1 MKKLAKF
8 VTCALIAALVSGG
21 GLWYTENRAS
31 GADVSYRTA
40 RVRRGSLRS
49 TIQATGT
56 LSAEETVDV
65 GTQISGTIREIYV
78 DYNDKVKEG
87 QLIAVMDSRT
97 QQADVDMAK
106 ANVLSAKADLAK
118 ANAKLLKANRDL
130 NRTRQLVKKDLI
142 ARSELDADVADQATA
157 KADVLVA
164 QAKVAQYEATLR
176 KQEINLSYTKIYSPV
191 DGVVVAKNVE
201 KGQTVAASYQT
212 PSIAEIARDLKQMQV
227 EVNVDE
233 ADIGSVK
240 VGQRAEFTVDAY
252 TDATFTGSVT
262 QVRISPKSSN
272 SVVSYTVIVKVNND
286 EEKLMPGMT
295 ANVSLIVTEKLK
307 SPVRCVFSQDRADFH
322 TTTTLGAAHDVC
334 TLSGDGK
341 DLEIGFNNR
350 YLSEALRY
358 APADTVRL
366 ELNSG
371 ISPAII
377 VPTDPE
383 DESFLYMVLPVRLKA

>member
-1 MKKLAKF
+1 MKKFAKF

-118 ANAKLLKANRDL
+118 ANAKLLRANRDL
-130 NRTRQLVKKDLI
+130 SRTRQLVKKDLI

-295 ANVSLIVTEKLK
+295 ANVSLIVTEKNDILLVPNAALRFNPNVNTSVQAQMGPRRRGGNVAAVETPGVYVLMNK
-307 SPVRCVFSQDRADFH
+307 KPVKIEVEKGITDGTR
-322 TTTTLGAAHDVC
+322 TEI
-334 TLSGDGK
+334 LSGVEEGTEV
-341 DLEIGFNNR
+341 LVGFN
-350 YLSEALRY
+350 LQ
-358 APADTVRL
+358 PD
-366 ELNSG
+366 
-371 ISPAII
+371 
-377 VPTDPE
+377 
-383 DESFLYMVLPVRLKA
+383 KKK

>member
-1 MKKLAKF
+1 MKKFAKY

-31 GADVSYRTA
+31 GADVSFRTA

-118 ANAKLLKANRDL
+118 ANAKLLRANRDL
-130 NRTRQLVKKDLI
+130 SRTRQLVKKDLI

-295 ANVSLIVTEKLK
+295 ANVSLIVTEKNDILLVPNAALRFNPNVNTSVQAQMGPRRRGGNVAAVETPGVYVLMNK
-307 SPVRCVFSQDRADFH
+307 KPVKIEVEKGITDGTR
-322 TTTTLGAAHDVC
+322 TEI
-334 TLSGDGK
+334 LSGVEEGTEV
-341 DLEIGFNNR
+341 LVGFN
-350 YLSEALRY
+350 LQ
-358 APADTVRL
+358 PD
-366 ELNSG
+366 
-371 ISPAII
+371 
-377 VPTDPE
+377 
-383 DESFLYMVLPVRLKA
+383 KKK

>member
-1 MKKLAKF
+1 MKKFAKF

-118 ANAKLLKANRDL
+118 ANAKLLRANRDL
-130 NRTRQLVKKDLI
+130 SRTRQLVKKDLI

-295 ANVSLIVTEKLK
+295 ANVSLIVTEKNDILLVPNAALRFNPNVNTNVQAPMGPRRRGGNVAAVETPGVYVLMNK
-307 SPVRCVFSQDRADFH
+307 KPVKIEVEKGITDGTR
-322 TTTTLGAAHDVC
+322 TEI
-334 TLSGDGK
+334 LSGVEEGTEV
-341 DLEIGFNNR
+341 LVGFN
-350 YLSEALRY
+350 LQ
-358 APADTVRL
+358 PD
-366 ELNSG
+366 
-371 ISPAII
+371 
-377 VPTDPE
+377 
-383 DESFLYMVLPVRLKA
+383 KKK

>member
-1 MKKLAKF
+1 
-8 VTCALIAALVSGG
+8 
-21 GLWYTENRAS
+21 
-31 GADVSYRTA
+31 
-40 RVRRGSLRS
+40 
-49 TIQATGT
+49 
-56 LSAEETVDV
+56 
-65 GTQISGTIREIYV
+65 
-78 DYNDKVKEG
+78 
-87 QLIAVMDSRT
+87 MDSRT

-118 ANAKLLKANRDL
+118 ANAKLLRANRDL
-130 NRTRQLVKKDLI
+130 SRTRQLVKKDLI

-295 ANVSLIVTEKLK
+295 ANVSLIVTEKNDILLVPNAALRFNPNVNTSVQAQMGPRRRGGNVAAVETPGVYVLMNK
-307 SPVRCVFSQDRADFH
+307 KPVKIEVEKGITDGTR
-322 TTTTLGAAHDVC
+322 TEI
-334 TLSGDGK
+334 LSGVEEGTEV
-341 DLEIGFNNR
+341 LVGFN
-350 YLSEALRY
+350 LQ
-358 APADTVRL
+358 PD
-366 ELNSG
+366 
-371 ISPAII
+371 
-377 VPTDPE
+377 
-383 DESFLYMVLPVRLKA
+383 KKK

>member
-1 MKKLAKF
+1 
-8 VTCALIAALVSGG
+8 
-21 GLWYTENRAS
+21 
-31 GADVSYRTA
+31 
-40 RVRRGSLRS
+40 
-49 TIQATGT
+49 
-56 LSAEETVDV
+56 
-65 GTQISGTIREIYV
+65 
-78 DYNDKVKEG
+78 
-87 QLIAVMDSRT
+87 
-97 QQADVDMAK
+97 VDMAR

-142 ARSELDADVADQATA
+142 ARSELDADVAEQATA
-157 KADVLVA
+157 KADLMAA

-176 KQEINLSYTKIYSPV
+176 KQEINLGYTKIYSPV

-240 VGQRAEFTVDAY
+240 VGQKAEFTVDAF
-252 TDATFTGSVT
+252 TDTTFRGQVT

-295 ANVSLIVTEKLK
+295 ANVSLIVTEKNDILLVPNAALRFRPNVNTEIQMGPRRRGGNVAAVETPGVYVMMNK
-307 SPVRCVFSQDRADFH
+307 KPVKIEVEKGITDGTR
-322 TTTTLGAAHDVC
+322 TEI
-334 TLSGDGK
+334 LSGVEEGTEV
-341 DLEIGFNNR
+341 LVGFN
-350 YLSEALRY
+350 LQS
-358 APADTVRL
+358 D
-366 ELNSG
+366 
-371 ISPAII
+371 
-377 VPTDPE
+377 
-383 DESFLYMVLPVRLKA
+383 KKK

>member
-1 MKKLAKF
+1 MKKFAKY

-118 ANAKLLKANRDL
+118 ANAKLLRANRDL
-130 NRTRQLVKKDLI
+130 SRTRQLVKKDLI

-295 ANVSLIVTEKLK
+295 ANVSLIVTEKNDILLVPNAALRFNPNVNTSVQAQMGPRRRGGNVAAVETPGVYVLMNK
-307 SPVRCVFSQDRADFH
+307 KPVKIEVEKGITDGTR
-322 TTTTLGAAHDVC
+322 TEI
-334 TLSGDGK
+334 LSGVEEGTEV
-341 DLEIGFNNR
+341 LVGFN
-350 YLSEALRY
+350 LQ
-358 APADTVRL
+358 PD
-366 ELNSG
+366 
-371 ISPAII
+371 
-377 VPTDPE
+377 
-383 DESFLYMVLPVRLKA
+383 KKK

>member
-1 MKKLAKF
+1 MKKFAKF

-118 ANAKLLKANRDL
+118 ANAKLLRANRDL
-130 NRTRQLVKKDLI
+130 SRTRQLVKKDLI

-295 ANVSLIVTEKLK
+295 ANVSLIVTEKNDILLVPNAALRFNPNVNTNVQAQMGPRRRGGNVAAVETPGVYVLMNK
-307 SPVRCVFSQDRADFH
+307 KPVKIEVEKGITDGTR
-322 TTTTLGAAHDVC
+322 TEI
-334 TLSGDGK
+334 LSGVEEGTEV
-341 DLEIGFNNR
+341 LVGFN
-350 YLSEALRY
+350 LQ
-358 APADTVRL
+358 PD
-366 ELNSG
+366 
-371 ISPAII
+371 
-377 VPTDPE
+377 
-383 DESFLYMVLPVRLKA
+383 KKK

>member
-1 MKKLAKF
+1 MKKFAKF

-118 ANAKLLKANRDL
+118 ANAKLLRANRDL
-130 NRTRQLVKKDLI
+130 SRTRQLVKKDLI

-252 TDATFTGSVT
+252 TDATFTGKVT

-295 ANVSLIVTEKLK
+295 ANVSLIVTDKTDILLVPNAALRFNPNVNTSVQMAPPRRGGNVAAVETPGVYVLINKKPVKIEVEKGITDGT
-307 SPVRCVFSQDRADFH
+307 R
-322 TTTTLGAAHDVC
+322 TEI
-334 TLSGDGK
+334 LSGVEEGT
-341 DLEIGFNNR
+341 EILVGFN
-350 YLSEALRY
+350 LQ
-358 APADTVRL
+358 PD
-366 ELNSG
+366 
-371 ISPAII
+371 
-377 VPTDPE
+377 
-383 DESFLYMVLPVRLKA
+383 KKK

>member
-78 DYNDKVKEG
+78 DYNDKVTEG

-118 ANAKLLKANRDL
+118 ANAKLLRANRDL
-130 NRTRQLVKKDLI
+130 SRTRQLVKKDLI

-295 ANVSLIVTEKLK
+295 ANVSLIVTEKNDILLVPNAALRFNPNVNTSVQAQMGPRRRGGNVAAVETPGVYVLMNK
-307 SPVRCVFSQDRADFH
+307 KPVKIEVEKGITDGTR
-322 TTTTLGAAHDVC
+322 TEI
-334 TLSGDGK
+334 LSGVEEGTEV
-341 DLEIGFNNR
+341 LVGFN
-350 YLSEALRY
+350 LQ
-358 APADTVRL
+358 PD
-366 ELNSG
+366 
-371 ISPAII
+371 
-377 VPTDPE
+377 
-383 DESFLYMVLPVRLKA
+383 KKK

>member
-1 MKKLAKF
+1 MKKIAKY

-118 ANAKLLKANRDL
+118 ANAKLLRANRDL
-130 NRTRQLVKKDLI
+130 SRTRQLVKKDLI

-295 ANVSLIVTEKLK
+295 ANVSLIVTEKNDILLVPNAALRFNPNVNTSVQAQMGPRRRGGNVAAVETPGVYVLMNK
-307 SPVRCVFSQDRADFH
+307 KPVKIEVEKGITDGTR
-322 TTTTLGAAHDVC
+322 TEI
-334 TLSGDGK
+334 LSGVEEGTEV
-341 DLEIGFNNR
+341 LVGFN
-350 YLSEALRY
+350 LQ
-358 APADTVRL
+358 PD
-366 ELNSG
+366 
-371 ISPAII
+371 
-377 VPTDPE
+377 
-383 DESFLYMVLPVRLKA
+383 KKK

>member
-1 MKKLAKF
+1 MKKFAKF

-118 ANAKLLKANRDL
+118 ANAKLLRANRDL
-130 NRTRQLVKKDLI
+130 SRTRQLVKKDLI

-295 ANVSLIVTEKLK
+295 ANVSLIVTEKNDILLVPNAALRFNPNVNTSLQPAPRRRGGNVAAVETPGVYVLMNK
-307 SPVRCVFSQDRADFH
+307 KPVKIEVEKGITDGTR
-322 TTTTLGAAHDVC
+322 TEI
-334 TLSGDGK
+334 LSGVEEGTEV
-341 DLEIGFNNR
+341 LVGFN
-350 YLSEALRY
+350 LQ
-358 APADTVRL
+358 PD
-366 ELNSG
+366 
-371 ISPAII
+371 
-377 VPTDPE
+377 
-383 DESFLYMVLPVRLKA
+383 KKK

>member
-1 MKKLAKF
+1 MKKLFKF
-8 VTCALIAALVSGG
+8 VAFALVASLVAGG
-21 GLWYTENRAS
+21 GIWYTETRAS

-78 DYNDKVKEG
+78 DYNDKVTEG

-97 QQADVDMAK
+97 QQADVDMAR

-142 ARSELDADVADQATA
+142 ARSELDADVAEQATA
-157 KADVLVA
+157 KADLMAA
-164 QAKVAQYEATLR
+164 QARVAQYEATLR
-176 KQEINLSYTKIYSPV
+176 KQEINLGYTKIYSPV

-240 VGQRAEFTVDAY
+240 VGQKAEFTVDAF
-252 TDATFTGSVT
+252 TDTTFRGQVT

-295 ANVSLIVTEKLK
+295 ANVSLIVTEKNDILLVPNAALRFRPNVNTEIQMGPRRRGGNVAAVETPGVYVMMNK
-307 SPVRCVFSQDRADFH
+307 KPVKIEVEKGITDGTR
-322 TTTTLGAAHDVC
+322 TEI
-334 TLSGDGK
+334 LSGVEEGTEV
-341 DLEIGFNNR
+341 LVGFN
-350 YLSEALRY
+350 LQS
-358 APADTVRL
+358 D
-366 ELNSG
+366 
-371 ISPAII
+371 
-377 VPTDPE
+377 
-383 DESFLYMVLPVRLKA
+383 KKK

>member
-1 MKKLAKF
+1 MKKFAKY

-295 ANVSLIVTEKLK
+295 ANVSLIVTEKNDILLVPNAALRFNPNVNTSVQAQMGPRRRGGNVAAVETPGVYVLMNK
-307 SPVRCVFSQDRADFH
+307 KPVKIEVEKGITDGTR
-322 TTTTLGAAHDVC
+322 TEI
-334 TLSGDGK
+334 LSGVEEGTEV
-341 DLEIGFNNR
+341 LVGFN
-350 YLSEALRY
+350 LQ
-358 APADTVRL
+358 PD
-366 ELNSG
+366 
-371 ISPAII
+371 
-377 VPTDPE
+377 
-383 DESFLYMVLPVRLKA
+383 KKK

>member
-1 MKKLAKF
+1 MKKFAKY

-118 ANAKLLKANRDL
+118 ANAKLLRANRDL
-130 NRTRQLVKKDLI
+130 SRTRQLVKKDLI

-295 ANVSLIVTEKLK
+295 ANVSLIVTEKNDILLVPNAALRFNPNVNTSVQAQMGPRRRGGNVAAVETPGVYVLMNK
-307 SPVRCVFSQDRADFH
+307 KPVKIEVEKGITDGTR
-322 TTTTLGAAHDVC
+322 TEI
-334 TLSGDGK
+334 LSGVEEGTEV
-341 DLEIGFNNR
+341 LVGFN
-350 YLSEALRY
+350 LQS
-358 APADTVRL
+358 D
-366 ELNSG
+366 
-371 ISPAII
+371 
-377 VPTDPE
+377 
-383 DESFLYMVLPVRLKA
+383 KKK

>member
-1 MKKLAKF
+1 MKKFAKY

-118 ANAKLLKANRDL
+118 ANAKLLRANRDL
-130 NRTRQLVKKDLI
+130 SRTRQLVKKDLI

-295 ANVSLIVTEKLK
+295 ANVSLIITEKNDILLVPNAALRFNPNVNTNVQAQMGPRRRGGNVAAVETPGVYVLMNK
-307 SPVRCVFSQDRADFH
+307 KPVKIEVEKGITDGTR
-322 TTTTLGAAHDVC
+322 TEI
-334 TLSGDGK
+334 LSGVEEGTEV
-341 DLEIGFNNR
+341 LVGFN
-350 YLSEALRY
+350 LQ
-358 APADTVRL
+358 PD
-366 ELNSG
+366 
-371 ISPAII
+371 
-377 VPTDPE
+377 
-383 DESFLYMVLPVRLKA
+383 KKK

>member
-1 MKKLAKF
+1 MKKFAKY

-118 ANAKLLKANRDL
+118 ANAKLLRANRDL
-130 NRTRQLVKKDLI
+130 SRTRQLVKKDLI
-142 ARSELDADVADQATA
+142 ARSDLDADVADQATA

-295 ANVSLIVTEKLK
+295 ANVSLIVTEKNDILLVPNAALRFNPNVNTSVQAQMGPRRRGGNVAAVETPGVYVMMNK
-307 SPVRCVFSQDRADFH
+307 NPVKIEVEKGITDGTR
-322 TTTTLGAAHDVC
+322 TEI
-334 TLSGDGK
+334 LSGVEEGTEV
-341 DLEIGFNNR
+341 LVGFN
-350 YLSEALRY
+350 LQ
-358 APADTVRL
+358 PD
-366 ELNSG
+366 
-371 ISPAII
+371 
-377 VPTDPE
+377 
-383 DESFLYMVLPVRLKA
+383 KKK

>member
-1 MKKLAKF
+1 MKKFAKF

-118 ANAKLLKANRDL
+118 ANAKLLRANRDL
-130 NRTRQLVKKDLI
+130 SRTRQLVKKDLI

-176 KQEINLSYTKIYSPV
+176 KQEINLSYTTNLDLFKK
-191 DGVVVAKNVE
+191 GKNRH
-201 KGQTVAASYQT
+201 QS
-212 PSIAEIARDLKQMQV
+212 
-227 EVNVDE
+227 
-233 ADIGSVK
+233 
-240 VGQRAEFTVDAY
+240 
-252 TDATFTGSVT
+252 
-262 QVRISPKSSN
+262 VRI
-272 SVVSYTVIVKVNND
+272 
-286 EEKLMPGMT
+286 L
-295 ANVSLIVTEKLK
+295 
-307 SPVRCVFSQDRADFH
+307 
-322 TTTTLGAAHDVC
+322 
-334 TLSGDGK
+334 
-341 DLEIGFNNR
+341 
-350 YLSEALRY
+350 
-358 APADTVRL
+358 
-366 ELNSG
+366 
-371 ISPAII
+371 
-377 VPTDPE
+377 
-383 DESFLYMVLPVRLKA
+383 

>member
-1 MKKLAKF
+1 MKKFAKY

-118 ANAKLLKANRDL
+118 ANAKLLRANRDL
-130 NRTRQLVKKDLI
+130 SRTRQLVKKDLI

-295 ANVSLIVTEKLK
+295 ANVSLIVTEKNDILLVPNAALRFNPNVNTNVQAQMGPRRRGGNVAAVETPGVYVLMNK
-307 SPVRCVFSQDRADFH
+307 KPVKIEVEKGITDGTR
-322 TTTTLGAAHDVC
+322 TEI
-334 TLSGDGK
+334 LSGVEEGTEV
-341 DLEIGFNNR
+341 LVGFN
-350 YLSEALRY
+350 LQ
-358 APADTVRL
+358 PD
-366 ELNSG
+366 
-371 ISPAII
+371 
-377 VPTDPE
+377 
-383 DESFLYMVLPVRLKA
+383 KKK

>member
-1 MKKLAKF
+1 MKKFAKF

-118 ANAKLLKANRDL
+118 ANAKLLRANRDL
-130 NRTRQLVKKDLI
+130 SRTRQLVKKDLI

-295 ANVSLIVTEKLK
+295 ANVSLIVTEKKDILLVPNAALRFNPNVNT
-307 SPVRCVFSQDRADFH
+307 SLQPAPRRRGGN
-322 TTTTLGAAHDVC
+322 GAAVEPPGVYVLMNKKPVKIEVEKGITDG
-334 TLSGDGK
+334 TRTEILSGVEEGTEV
-341 DLEIGFNNR
+341 LVGFN
-350 YLSEALRY
+350 LQ
-358 APADTVRL
+358 PD
-366 ELNSG
+366 
-371 ISPAII
+371 
-377 VPTDPE
+377 
-383 DESFLYMVLPVRLKA
+383 KKK

>member
-1 MKKLAKF
+1 MKKFAKY

-118 ANAKLLKANRDL
+118 ANAKLLRANRDL
-130 NRTRQLVKKDLI
+130 SRTRQLVKKDLI

-240 VGQRAEFTVDAY
+240 VGQRAELTVDAY

-295 ANVSLIVTEKLK
+295 ANVSLIVTEKNDILLVPNAALRFNPNVNTNVQAQMGPRRRGGNVAAVETPGVYVLMNK
-307 SPVRCVFSQDRADFH
+307 KPVKIEVEKGITDGTR
-322 TTTTLGAAHDVC
+322 TEI
-334 TLSGDGK
+334 LSGVEEGTEV
-341 DLEIGFNNR
+341 LVGFN
-350 YLSEALRY
+350 LQ
-358 APADTVRL
+358 PD
-366 ELNSG
+366 
-371 ISPAII
+371 
-377 VPTDPE
+377 
-383 DESFLYMVLPVRLKA
+383 KKK